1 MIKCVS
7 IINNRNVISDNW
19 SAREKKKKKLRWT
32 LKKNQKKKKYKLP
45 NTFINQSCVEP
56 LDSYENT
63 RIEMIDSFIIS
74 IFEFLIGKNTK
85 NRPTVNLPC
94 RIAASSLECQG

>member
-1 MIKCVS
+1 MIIEVQ
-7 IINNRNVISDNW
+7 
-19 SAREKKKKKLRWT
+19 EKKKEKTTMNTKK
-32 LKKNQKKKKYKLP
+32 KSKEKKYKLP